1 MQQIRL
7 ILIYL
12 LLCFLKY
19 LHYSAVSEKLPG
31 SRFLLLPSHGR
42 RGFISAYVTCCEYTA
57 HAQPESSVFFCLFLF
72 YTLLSAHFIFLIIVF
87 FSQLIFT
94 MRKTTKTK
102 VKQHRSKTK
111 LKYRSDTTEGSI

>member
-31 SRFLLLPSHGR
+31 SRFLLVTTGTDRVVTLLLPSHGR

-57 HAQPESSVFFCLFLF
+57 HAQPESSGFFCLFVF
-72 YTLLSAHFIFLIIVF
+72 YTLLSVHFIFLIIVF
-87 FSQLIFT
+87 FFPAHFHNEKENKNKS
-94 MRKTTKTK
+94 KTTQK
-102 VKQHRSKTK
+102 
-111 LKYRSDTTEGSI
+111 

>member
-57 HAQPESSVFFCLFLF
+57 HAQPESSVLVFFVSFLYFTVGTF
-72 YTLLSAHFIFLIIVF
+72 YFPNYRIFFPAHFHNE
-87 FSQLIFT
+87 
-94 MRKTTKTK
+94 KENKNK
-102 VKQHRSKTK
+102 SKTK
-111 LKYRSDTTEGSI
+111 LKYTSDTTEGSI

>member
-57 HAQPESSVFFCLFLF
+57 HAQPESSVFLFVSFLYFTVGTF
-72 YTLLSAHFIFLIIVF
+72 YFPNYRIFFPAHFHNE
-87 FSQLIFT
+87 
-94 MRKTTKTK
+94 KENKNK
-102 VKQHRSKTK
+102 SKTK
-111 LKYRSDTTEGSI
+111 LKYTSDTTEGSI